1 MTSDAQDTSESE
13 EDQAR
18 ITAREYLS
26 RSLDLLWNG
35 LPAAS
40 RGPHRTLT
48 LGRIAE
54 TAIAIADAEG
64 LEALSMRRLARELD
78 VGTMSLY
85 RYVPDKSVLLDLML
99 DIANSPGAEDPYA
112 AAGSWRGVL
121 EREARSGRSF
131 YLAHP
136 WLLELNW
143 TRPVLGPGSV
153 RTMEALMSRL
163 RDLPLSDRE
172 KIMLISLLDG
182 YVVGAVR
189 QQIQYRQSILEAGGD
204 ESVLWETQLPYLERA
219 MDTGDYPT
227 LSTMDDDAFD
237 ADWDETFEFGLRLLL
252 DGMERE
258 VRADE
263 Q

>member
-1 MTSDAQDTSESE
+1 MTSEPREESDPVE
-13 EDQAR
+13 GAAR
-18 ITAREYLS
+18 ASAREYLA

-48 LGRIAE
+48 LRRIAD

-99 DIANSPGAEDPYA
+99 DIANSPGDEPSYA
-112 AAGSWRGVL
+112 DTQNWREVL
-121 EREARSGRSF
+121 EREARTGRDF

-136 WLLELNW
+136 WLLEVNW
-143 TRPVLGPGSV
+143 TRPVLGPGSIG
-153 RTMEALMSRL
+153 TMEALLSHL
-163 RDLPLSDRE
+163 RDLPMGDRE
-172 KIMLISLLDG
+172 KIMLISLIDG

-189 QQIQYRQSILEAGGD
+189 QQLQYRQSIQEAGGD
-204 ESVLWETQLPYLERA
+204 ESVLWDTQLPYLERA
-219 MDTGDYPT
+219 MATGGYPT
-227 LSTMDDDAFD
+227 LAALADDAFD
-237 ADWDETFEFGLRLLL
+237 GDWDETFELGLGLLL
-252 DGMERE
+252 DGLAERI
-258 VRADE
+258 